1 MCMENT
7 KLGIPLQYLADYEI
21 SFSED
26 DLNELDIKLSQ
37 EEELKMKELLD
48 LRDNAKVDG
57 HLLKDMLEA
66 TKQGALNYLNSFT
79 DTGDTFSELKNP
91 DNVRKWNDAEIN
103 IKDNSITP
111 HDPLVGRTMKEAS
124 MNPFDKNV
132 LGGTAGMSE
141 SGAKKFERYKEAYIQ
156 RTKSITKLSTTDST
170 INRSDPKQNFESLS
184 GLRGYRVGPVVELP
198 TVAEVK
204 KDYEAY
210 KTKKIENGT
219 ESSILPESTWLYNE
233 NMKAFDK
240 KLMDEFGFKTQSEA
254 AAWRKERHLTVHE
267 GPDGMFLVPRDV
279 HDKVSHNGYRTKMT
293 EALQGKITQ
302 EELDRYVR
310 KEKLAFAQ
318 HEAMTRSKR
327 AVKGIGMSIVRDLL
341 KSFICIVGEEAYN
354 EFTRESQDNLVDRV
368 KRLIKQIWE
377 HLKKKCDNIIKNL
390 WNTVKTNIVGTV
402 VAELFTFIN
411 DFFLKT
417 AKNIFKIIRT
427 MWKSI
432 YSAIKVIFSSESTWE
447 ERIFEVVKILTSGLV
462 GVIGFSLNEMLA
474 KALMS
479 IGIPFSSFIAE
490 CLSGLFAGI
499 MSSII
504 LVVFDNIKGALFA
517 PSPYLQISRMEAQLV
532 AIDSARISI
541 SSIQTS
547 IEIRGAYKFVGKTV
561 VAMNAYRQDTIKNQA
576 DGLQNIEDIKSE
588 ASHQD
593 ENLASLLE
601 LSAKFAKDDNF

>member
-1 MCMENT
+1 MCTKNK
-7 KLGIPLQYLADYEI
+7 KLGRPSQYLADYEI

-26 DLNELDIKLSQ
+26 DLYELDIKLSQ

-48 LRDNAKVDG
+48 LRDNAKVEG

-66 TKQGALNYLNSFT
+66 AKQGALNYLNSFT

-91 DNVRKWNDAEIN
+91 DDVRKWNDAEIN
-103 IKDNSITP
+103 IKDNSATS
-111 HDPLVGRTMKEAS
+111 HDPLAGRTMNEAR

-132 LGGTAGMSE
+132 SGGTAGMSE
-141 SGAKKFERYKEAYIQ
+141 SGVKKFKYYKEAYNQ

-184 GLRGYRVGPVVELP
+184 GLRGYRVGPVVEMP
-198 TVAEVK
+198 TVAEAK
-204 KDYEAY
+204 KDYEVY

-240 KLMDEFGFKTQSEA
+240 KLMDEFGFRTQSEA
-254 AAWRKERHLTVHE
+254 AAWRKENHLTVHE
-267 GPDGMFLVPRDV
+267 GPDGMFLVPRDI

-302 EELDRYVR
+302 EELDVYVR
-310 KEKLAFAQ
+310 QEKIEFAK
-318 HEAMTRSKR
+318 HEAKTRSIR
-327 AVKGIGMSIVRDLL
+327 AAKGIGMSIIRDLL

-354 EFTRESQDNLVDRV
+354 EFTRESKDKLVDRV
-368 KRLIKQIWE
+368 KRLIKQTCE
-377 HLKKKCDNIIKNL
+377 HLKKKCNNIIKNL
-390 WNTVKTNIVGTV
+390 WNTVKTNFAGALVS
-402 VAELFTFIN
+402 ELFTFIN

-432 YSAIKVIFSSESTWE
+432 YNAIKVIFSNESTWE
-447 ERIFEVVKILTSGLV
+447 ERIFEAIRILTSGIV
-462 GVIGFSLNEMLA
+462 GVIGFSLNEMID
-474 KALMS
+474 KALIS

-517 PSPYLQISRMEAQLV
+517 PSPYLKLSRMEAQLV

-541 SSIQTS
+541 SSIQAST
-547 IEIRGAYKFVGKTV
+547 EIKETYGFIGKTV
-561 VAMNAYRQDTIKNQA
+561 ADMNVYRQDIIKNQA
-576 DGLQNIEDIKSE
+576 ESQQNMEDIKNE
-588 ASHQD
+588 ASHQN
-593 ENLASLLE
+593 ENLTSLSE
-601 LSAKFAKDDNF
+601 LYSKFAKDDNF